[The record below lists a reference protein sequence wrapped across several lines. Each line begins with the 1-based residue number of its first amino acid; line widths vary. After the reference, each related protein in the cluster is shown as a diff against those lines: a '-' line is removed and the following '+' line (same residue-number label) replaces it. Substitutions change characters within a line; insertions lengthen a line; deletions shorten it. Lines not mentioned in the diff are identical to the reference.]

1 MPLACPLPSDNF
13 LTTDDINEMM
23 RNGKKNRKKKA
34 EILGGFKLYPNFCN
48 EIEKQIL
55 WQQQYQSTSTCQE
68 KTWHS
73 FASWGR
79 G

>member
-13 LTTDDINEMM
+13 LTTDDVNEMM

-55 WQQQYQSTSTCQE
+55 WQ
-68 KTWHS
+68 
-73 FASWGR
+73 
-79 G
+79 